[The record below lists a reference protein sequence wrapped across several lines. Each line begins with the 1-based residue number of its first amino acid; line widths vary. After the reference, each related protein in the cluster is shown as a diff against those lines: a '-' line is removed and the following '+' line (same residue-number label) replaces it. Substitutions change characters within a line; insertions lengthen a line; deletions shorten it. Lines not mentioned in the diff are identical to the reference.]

1 MDLTQLLLVLHFL
14 GLAMA
19 MSASFA
25 NFTMMG
31 LMQKAAASERDV
43 LARFPPAM
51 SRVGRLGLVLLW
63 ITGLTL
69 LYTRWGGFGSV
80 PWQFHVKF
88 TAVLALTLIVGWIQ
102 VLERRMK
109 AGDRTV
115 GAKLPML
122 GRIAALFALTI
133 IIFAVLAFN

>member
-1 MDLTQLLLVLHFL
+1 MYLFQFLLVLHFL
-14 GLAMA
+14 GMAMA
-19 MSASFA
+19 LSASFA
-25 NFTMMG
+25 NFTM
-31 LMQKAAASERDV
+31 LSVMQKAAASERDV

-51 SRVGRLGLVLLW
+51 SRVARIGLVLLW

-88 TAVLALTLIVGWIQ
+88 TAVVVLTIIVGWIQ
-102 VLERRMK
+102 VLERRIK
-109 AGDRTV
+109 AGDRAV
-115 GAKLPML
+115 AAKLPMF
-122 GRIAALFALTI
+122 GRMAALFALTV